1 MIGYC
6 PLEEEPPVRQPQ
18 VAVAIQPEPRMG
30 FEETE
35 CNYIV
40 MAFIAGVLILAITD
54 SMQK

>member
-18 VAVAIQPEPRMG
+18 VAVDNQPEPRMG